1 MQKTQMEKTIRE
13 ILKKAGLESAFDKSG
28 EFHLKVENKSYM
40 ELVIERHGQRV
51 SVAHY
56 FQQNGD
62 AMRDPEIEFILATWL
77 PVWIQQDP
85 VGIFTVAISFSDD
98 GKPRIHKTMLADLTR
113 FAAKWAR
120 NIKAQK
126 FAERGTFTSLTHAA
140 ELRPRVAPDAHLEA
154 MYEELSQTDDETEPY
169 EPSPY
174 DGTFGEE

>member
-1 MQKTQMEKTIRE
+1 MQQTQMEKTIRE

-28 EFHLKVENKSYM
+28 EFHLKVENKSYL

-56 FQQNGD
+56 FEQNGD
-62 AMRDPEIEFILATWL
+62 AMRDPEIEFILPHWL
-77 PVWIQQDP
+77 PAWIQQDP
-85 VGIFTVAISFSDD
+85 VGIFTVAISFGDD
-98 GKPRIHKTMLADLTR
+98 GKPRIHKGMLADLTS

-154 MYEELSQTDDETEPY
+154 MYEELSQTGDAPEPY

-174 DGTFGEE
+174 DGTSEE

>member
-1 MQKTQMEKTIRE
+1 MQTQMENTIRE
-13 ILKKAGLESAFDKSG
+13 ILKRAGLESVFDKSG
-28 EFHLKVENKSYM
+28 EFHLKVENKHYLP
-40 ELVIERHGQRV
+40 LVIERHGRRV

-56 FQQNGD
+56 FEQNGD
-62 AMRDPEIEFILATWL
+62 AMRDPEIEFILPNWL
-77 PVWIQQDP
+77 PAWIQQDP

-98 GKPRIHKTMLADLTR
+98 GRPRIHKGMLADLTS

-140 ELRPRVAPDAHLEA
+140 ELRSAAPDAHLE
-154 MYEELSQTDDETEPY
+154 MMHEDRVSGDGVPEPY

-174 DGTFGEE
+174 DGTYSED